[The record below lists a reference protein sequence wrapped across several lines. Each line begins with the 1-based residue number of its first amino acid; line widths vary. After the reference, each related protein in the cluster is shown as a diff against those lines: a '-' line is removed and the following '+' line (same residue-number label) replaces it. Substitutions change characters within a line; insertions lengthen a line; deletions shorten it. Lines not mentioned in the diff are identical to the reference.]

1 MTQYNWR
8 IDHLRKYSSL
18 GEYSN
23 IVYELGY
30 TCIGVNTAGTIRT
43 EYAKGGTLTLS
54 TDSLSNPI
62 AYNDL
67 TEEIVEGWLSPIKS
81 DVEHLVE
88 AEITG
93 NDETYIRNLPWSS

>member
-18 GEYSN
+18 GEHSN

-67 TEEIVEGWLSPIKS
+67 TEEIVEGWLKEFSFFPEFLI
-81 DVEHLVE
+81 L
-88 AEITG
+88 
-93 NDETYIRNLPWSS
+93 